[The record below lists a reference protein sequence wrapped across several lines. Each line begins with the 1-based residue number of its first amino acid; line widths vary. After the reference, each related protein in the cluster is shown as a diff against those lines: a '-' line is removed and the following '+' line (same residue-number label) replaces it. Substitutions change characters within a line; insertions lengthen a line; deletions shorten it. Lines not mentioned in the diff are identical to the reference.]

1 MGPPLKVGV
10 VHGFSTP
17 QSRLPRLDVPL
28 RRPPRLEYWIP
39 GVLDQQLWWQKKEIK
54 IMLEV
59 CHVVQPTNKQQLK
72 TNLDLPPPR
81 SLDAPLLRPSRLE
94 YWIPGVLDQQLW
106 WQKKKKQNHVRGL

>member
-39 GVLDQQLWWQKKEIK
+39 GVLDQQLWWQKKKIK

-72 TNLDLPPPR
+72 TSLDLPPR
-81 SLDAPLLRPSRLE
+81 ARLMSLSFVLLDWNIVFQEFHLNN
-94 YWIPGVLDQQLW
+94 YGG
-106 WQKKKKQNHVRGL
+106 K